1 MDDQDEPWQ
10 GEWVDTE
17 DSITIVQSNEN
28 LQVKCVGRPANLDVK
43 GLILSMHRNVNSKKI
58 FIFITLDIDSSLP
71 SKIEPFYKYMA
82 RKMDHRRAY
91 SLFSGSVKLI
101 NFFDKYK
108 DRPEIRDLNLNF
120 GLENWL
126 VKNFESHNL
135 KMFLEKNPN
144 MNIQQKYDK

>member
-1 MDDQDEPWQ
+1 M
-10 GEWVDTE
+10 
-17 DSITIVQSNEN
+17 
-28 LQVKCVGRPANLDVK
+28 
-43 GLILSMHRNVNSKKI
+43 
-58 FIFITLDIDSSLP
+58 ITLDIDSLP